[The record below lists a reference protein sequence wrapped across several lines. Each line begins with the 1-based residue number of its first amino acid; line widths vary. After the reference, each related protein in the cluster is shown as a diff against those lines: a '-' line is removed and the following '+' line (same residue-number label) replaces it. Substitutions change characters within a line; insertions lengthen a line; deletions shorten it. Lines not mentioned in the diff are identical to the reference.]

1 MTLWMVRPWGRIY
14 VDCKDENLNITAFL
28 LTQYG
33 IGLHTSIANV
43 GVSEPGRESKTGVY
57 GSDMVY

>member
-1 MTLWMVRPWGRIY
+1 M
-14 VDCKDENLNITAFL
+14 TAFL
-28 LTQYG
+28 LSQYG

-57 GSDMVY
+57 GSDMVCVSGGIPSGG